1 MLFLFR
7 TRELLVRWRTR
18 SSIRGQLAEFGVI
31 AAQGVA
37 NITVQQQGVAEVK
50 EMLPEQVVSMAELLF
65 DQISALNAK
74 IIDIEKT
81 IRARA
86 RAQ

>member
-1 MLFLFR
+1 M
-7 TRELLVRWRTR
+7 
-18 SSIRGQLAEFGVI
+18 I

-37 NITVQQQGVAEVK
+37 NITVLQQGVAEVK

-65 DQISALNAK
+65 DQIAALNAK
-74 IIDIEKT
+74 ITDIEKT